1 MLQKTSLISGVDH
14 WLHALCCVVTGQ
26 NTSERRSN
34 RPFRASYRG
43 EIDHVKGW
51 IYGGYFF
58 LFLSSWKTSGRTNF
72 SGVNIVLFNATLLY
86 VIEIRSWTCN
96 GLVYVDYRS

>member
-51 IYGGYFF
+51 IYGGDFF
-58 LFLSSWKTSGRTNF
+58 FNPVGKPVVVPIFLVLTLFCSMPPS
-72 SGVNIVLFNATLLY
+72 Y
-86 VIEIRSWTCN
+86 M
-96 GLVYVDYRS
+96 